1 MDRPL
6 VTLEEIYEEFFPK
19 IYNYFFYR
27 LLHKE
32 ETEDLV
38 SQVFVKIAEHLDRYD
53 PHKARLSTWIY
64 RIAENTLTD
73 YFRTRKAPLSYDHEE
88 NGLESKLTVEFEE
101 QYEKI
106 ASPKRR
112 AVFSALAQM
121 GERDR
126 TIVYYAYFRGMSYRE
141 IAKKMQMGESTL
153 ASALMRAKQKLKTH
167 LEQSG
172 DLSMLRE
179 K

>member
-88 NGLESKLTVEFEE
+88 NGL
-101 QYEKI
+101 
-106 ASPKRR
+106 
-112 AVFSALAQM
+112 
-121 GERDR
+121 
-126 TIVYYAYFRGMSYRE
+126 
-141 IAKKMQMGESTL
+141 
-153 ASALMRAKQKLKTH
+153 
-167 LEQSG
+167 
-172 DLSMLRE
+172 
-179 K
+179 